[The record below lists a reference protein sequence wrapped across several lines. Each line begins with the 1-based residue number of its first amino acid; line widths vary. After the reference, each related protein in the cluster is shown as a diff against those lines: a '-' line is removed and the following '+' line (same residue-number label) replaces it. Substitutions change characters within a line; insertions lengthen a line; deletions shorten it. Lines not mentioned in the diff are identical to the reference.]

1 MSSMWVCCAVIWRHH
16 PPNRATP
23 LRGRF
28 AVYVFVAKRL
38 KAPQSTPSKH
48 SAGVK
53 ESKAWQKG
61 LDEEF
66 SGL

>member
-1 MSSMWVCCAVIWRHH
+1 MSSMWVCCAVIWR
-16 PPNRATP
+16 TP
-23 LRGRF
+23 S
-28 AVYVFVAKRL
+28 AKPCYASQGEICRL
-38 KAPQSTPSKH
+38 CFRRKAPQSTPSKH